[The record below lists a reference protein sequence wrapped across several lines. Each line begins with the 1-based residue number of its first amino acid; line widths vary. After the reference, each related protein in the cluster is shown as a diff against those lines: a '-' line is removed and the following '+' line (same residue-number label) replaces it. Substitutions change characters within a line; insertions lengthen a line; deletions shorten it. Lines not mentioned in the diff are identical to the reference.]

1 MSLSLILTVP
11 RDRVQVPEHRFQEV
25 ILTPPHRLAHALN
38 HSQHDVLLILEPDVH
53 LSDAGLQRFLQTPG
67 LWLYSDYEENTQRHR
82 LLPDLGDITERFRLG
97 PVQLIRRET
106 LHRLGGARPW
116 RFATL
121 YDLRLRLL
129 EQGLRLTHIPEPLY
143 RKVLHEDPL
152 KRMVKSDSFAYLF
165 YSPEADREYETVFK
179 QWLRRQ
185 GAFLDGTYE
194 PLPDDRHLYPLTV
207 SVIIPVKDRQE
218 YIGSAIES
226 VLQGTF
232 QDFEVIVVD
241 AGSTD
246 RTPEIVKAWAQRDP
260 RVRYLWKPPGNIA
273 QALNFGLRHARGRYI
288 AQLDSDDFYEPETL
302 QTMVA
307 YMDAHPHVGLAISYY
322 RVTDPEGNPLP
333 LDPIK
338 HLEYDRNNILRV
350 DGAGALRFFRHSVF
364 RILGPYNETQFG
376 DYAEDYDMVLRI
388 SERFRIG
395 RVHRVLYNYRRH
407 EGSTD
412 ATRNLVDKAVKKTTI
427 RKVAL
432 QRRRLRNQ
440 TLQMARGLISP

>member
-1 MSLSLILTVP
+1 MALSLILTVP
-11 RDRVQVPEHRFQEV
+11 RERVQVPLHRFDEV
-25 ILTPPHRLAHALN
+25 LEVPPHALARALAR
-38 HSQHDVLLILEPDVH
+38 SRHDVLLVLEPEVH
-53 LSDAGLQRFLQTPG
+53 LTEEGLNRLLQTPG
-67 LWLYSDYEENTQRHR
+67 LWVYSDYEEAGKRQH
-82 LLPDLGDITERFRLG
+82 LLPDLGDITERFRTG
-97 PVQLIRRET
+97 AVQLLRRPAFRRFGDLT
-106 LHRLGGARPW
+106 PW
-116 RFATL
+116 RFAVL

-129 EQGLRLTHIPEPLY
+129 EQGVRLTHVAEPLY
-143 RKVLHEDPL
+143 RKVPREDRL
-152 KRMVKSDSFAYLF
+152 QKMVKSDSFAYLF

-185 GAFLDGTYE
+185 NALLDGTYD
-194 PLPDDRHLYPLTV
+194 PLPDHPDAYPVTV
-207 SVIIPVKDRQE
+207 SVIIPVKDRE
-218 YIGSAIES
+218 DFIGSAIES
-226 VLQGTF
+226 VVRGTF
-232 QDFEVIVVD
+232 SDFEVIVVD

-246 RTPEIVKAWAQRDP
+246 RTPEIVKAWAARDP

-302 QTMVA
+302 AEMVA
-307 YMDAHPHVGLAISYY
+307 YMDRHPEVGLAISYY

-333 LDPIK
+333 LEPIK

-350 DGAGALRFFRHSVF
+350 DGAGALRFFRHAVF
-364 RILGPYNETQFG
+364 KILGPYNEVQFG

-412 ATRNLVDKAVKKTTI
+412 ASRRLVDKAVKKTAI
-427 RKVAL
+427 RWAAL
-432 QRRRLRNQ
+432 HRRRLRNQ
-440 TLQMARGLISP
+440 TLQMMRGLSN